1 MAFLRTR
8 TETPDVPTADAVVS
22 AGLTSAQ
29 IDGNFKSL
37 DNAKL
42 EKSGGVITGDLTVK
56 TINTSIVSLFPSQET
71 IDCSLGSYFIQNVS
85 SNKNYTFI
93 NVPNSVVYG
102 LILEIFHSAGTI
114 IWPSSVK
121 WPNDVAPILSVGKT
135 HIFVFLTDD
144 GGSRWRGSSLVNYT
158 T

>member
-1 MAFLRTR
+1 MAFLRFR
-8 TETPDVPTADAVVS
+8 TASPSVPTANETITS
-22 AGLTSAQ
+22 GLTSEQ

-37 DNAKL
+37 EDSKV
-42 EKSGGVITGDLTVK
+42 EKSGGTITGDLTVK
-56 TINTSIVSLFPSQET
+56 TINTSIVSISSVTEA

-85 SNKNYTFI
+85 TNKNYTFI

-102 LILEIFHSAGTI
+102 LVLEISHSAGTI

-121 WPNDVAPILSVGKT
+121 WPGDLAPILSVGKT